1 MLFRSVLL
9 GERNEKERSA
19 GSYNKSCPTHQVP
32 ADAAVSDHRHRAV
45 HPPRSSGYDPR
56 QRLPDNV
63 DFRELFAARY
73 AAGRVG
79 LDAEAHGDD
88 ADGF

>member
-1 MLFRSVLL
+1 M
-9 GERNEKERSA
+9 SA
-19 GSYNKSCPTHQVP
+19 IRHALCKGTKSEYGTTYQVP

-45 HPPRSSGYDPR
+45 HPARSSGYDPR
-56 QRLPDNV
+56 QRLSDDV
-63 DFRELFAARY
+63 DFRELLAARY